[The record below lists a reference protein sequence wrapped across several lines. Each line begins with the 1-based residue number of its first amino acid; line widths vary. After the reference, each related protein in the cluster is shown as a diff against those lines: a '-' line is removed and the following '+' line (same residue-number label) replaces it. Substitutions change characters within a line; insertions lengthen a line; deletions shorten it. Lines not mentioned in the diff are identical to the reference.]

1 MKSLLDIQQDIR
13 NLESSV
19 KEITESIRS
28 IHSDIEEIRG
38 SSDSVELD
46 YKQIEILAG
55 QLPFGKHPLDKL
67 EDGRSCQFYLEMLLN
82 IVRLDLEG
90 EDTVNRLVFIQWLQI
105 QSRINWSLEELYMD
119 CFTRSKELHYEFA
132 EAVDTK
138 YRRYFMLDALIVAN
152 MGGKANREVL
162 EYIVDLSRIL
172 GITKDNLQ
180 TASLI
185 ARIVLCQNADGI
197 ARAYLAEVYGELK
210 KYRFYINMD
219 IIKSVK
225 LALRDI
231 VVALWDNETIE
242 FRWKVRQLSRVE
254 KGDLIAT
261 YERKMDEKELVK
273 KKEKGIRRVGGT
285 EFKEIRATSSGM
297 IFQFRDNNT
306 NYGVIA
312 HETDNKDS
320 IKAWVKANRRQTS

>member
-90 EDTVNRLVFIQWLQI
+90 ENTVNRLVFIQWLQM
-105 QSRINWSLEELYMD
+105 QSKINWSLEELYMD
-119 CFTRSKELHYEFA
+119 CFTRSKELYYEYA
-132 EAVDTK
+132 ETVDTK
-138 YRRYFMLDALIVAN
+138 YRSYFMLDALIVAN
-152 MGGKANREVL
+152 IGGKANREIL
-162 EYIVDLSRIL
+162 EYIVDLSSIL
-172 GITKDNLQ
+172 GITKENLQ
-180 TASLI
+180 TVSVI

-197 ARAYLAEVYGELK
+197 AQAYLAEVCGELK
-210 KYRFYINMD
+210 KYRFYINKD
-219 IIKSVK
+219 IYIDIYRECEA
-225 LALRDI
+225 ALI
-231 VVALWDNETIE
+231 
-242 FRWKVRQLSRVE
+242 
-254 KGDLIAT
+254 DL
-261 YERKMDEKELVK
+261 R
-273 KKEKGIRRVGGT
+273 G
-285 EFKEIRATSSGM
+285 
-297 IFQFRDNNT
+297 
-306 NYGVIA
+306 
-312 HETDNKDS
+312 S
-320 IKAWVKANRRQTS
+320 IWR